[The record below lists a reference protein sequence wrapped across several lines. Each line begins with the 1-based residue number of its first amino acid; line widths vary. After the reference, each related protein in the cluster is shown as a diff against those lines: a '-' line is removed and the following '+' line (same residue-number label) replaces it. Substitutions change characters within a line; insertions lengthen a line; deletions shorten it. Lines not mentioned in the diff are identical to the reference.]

1 MSDSISDLLNAAE
14 DAGIQIKPGDQ
25 IQHVHRSKFTPDPK
39 QNRDD
44 WDDPATRA
52 HIEGIRKLMTKKLP
66 NGEFYGIRIP
76 LLVGEP
82 NEDGQLPII
91 DGECRWRASDGVPDE
106 LQYLPCLVRAGDPLE
121 HRMDH
126 ATSNGAR
133 KDLTLYQTARAIQR
147 DKEEFGLSNED
158 IASIHGLRGAK
169 AVSKHLAVLKL
180 SPEAQKFAKDGAF
193 KDVNLIYELRDLEPA
208 ELKKLEKLMD
218 KGDSF
223 QQALK
228 AIAKSKKSKETPPT
242 LTDDQG
248 QPKDSEGRQNDKG
261 SDSEPAAKIT
271 LRGIEPAAAIALAD
285 LLGVEDAASLP
296 RSELEAKILAS
307 ITSLA

>member
-25 IQHVHRSKFTPDPK
+25 IQRIHRSLILPDPN

-66 NGEFYGIRIP
+66 SGQFFGIRLP
-76 LLVGEP
+76 LLVGQP
-82 NEDGQLPII
+82 NEEGKVPLI
-91 DGECRWRASDGVPDE
+91 DGECRWRASEGVEEE

-121 HRMDH
+121 LRMDH

-158 IASIHGLRGAK
+158 IAAIHGLRGAK

-180 SPEAQKFAKDGAF
+180 SPEAQKFAKDGSF
-193 KDVNLIYELRDLEPA
+193 KDVNLIYELRDLDPS
-208 ELKKLEKLMD
+208 ELKKLEKLMA

-228 AIAKSKKSKETPPT
+228 AITNRKKAKEAPNNTSGEPESAT
-242 LTDDQG
+242 G
-248 QPKDSEGRQNDKG
+248 QPSPPSSKG
-261 SDSEPAAKIT
+261 SDSEPSEKIT
-271 LRGIEPAAAIALAD
+271 LRGIDLAAAVALAD
-285 LLGVEDAASLP
+285 LLGVEDAANLP
-296 RSELEAKILAS
+296 HPALEAKILAS